1 MRRAEEEGGVR
12 AACKTALALDG
23 GRGACTRLNG
33 RFFYRLSN
41 MPNPRINPLVLLSP
55 VEEGYVAYDPALDQL
70 HHLNPAAALLM
81 ELCDGNRS
89 VDDIRAMVGSL
100 MPAGKVAEIDR
111 WIDEATKAG
120 LLLAE
125 GGDAAQR
132 RELTS
137 AELHTLAKRLREM

>member
-1 MRRAEEEGGVR
+1 
-12 AACKTALALDG
+12 
-23 GRGACTRLNG
+23 
-33 RFFYRLSN
+33 
-41 MPNPRINPLVLLSP
+41 MPNPRINPVVLLSP

-70 HHLNPAAALLM
+70 HHLNPAAALLV
-81 ELCDGNRS
+81 ELCDGSRS

-137 AELHTLAKRLREM
+137 AELHTLAKRLSEKG